1 MTHNYDKGFTLIE
14 LLVVICII
22 GLILTVATPM
32 YSEYK
37 KRGYISTM
45 KSDLNIIRTAQELY
59 YSENDNYLAVGD
71 LKEELTSYGFKNF
84 SNGNS
89 AGIEVLENE
98 YTVTVSSSK
107 TSSKVLYSSKTGLT
121 ELK

>member
-1 MTHNYDKGFTLIE
+1 MKNFCKGFTLIE

-37 KRGYISTM
+37 KRGYVSTM

-59 YSENDNYLAVGD
+59 YSDNDNYLSVKILND
-71 LKEELTSYGFKNF
+71 ELNSYGLKNL
-84 SNGNS
+84 STGNS
-89 AGIEVLENE
+89 AEISTLDNNYVVIISSEKTTASVMF
-98 YTVTVSSSK
+98 SSK
-107 TSSKVLYSSKTGLT
+107 DGLVKVQ
-121 ELK
+121 